1 MAITNRTPVR
11 FSLLTAIIWLLVA
24 SGIIVLLWQVI
35 RRISSSNLPISTA
48 TPNLTQVYQTIAVML
63 TTAQTSPATTPAL
76 TVTPSPTVR
85 LTQALLT
92 ALPSPITTVTP
103 GGITQTDIPEVLCD
117 HAAAGNPIDITIPD
131 DTLISPGQSFVKTWK
146 LVNIGSCTW
155 TTSYSASFFYGD
167 RMDAPGTALLK
178 EAVLPAHSVEIS
190 VEMVAPLGSGSYQGN
205 WKLSNQNGILFGIG
219 PNGEAPFWVRIIV
232 PENPSITA
240 TDTPGLTPTFNATAS
255 PSPTFTATAT
265 PPVQAS
271 DELSPVPGDSIDLDT
286 LTLNND
292 DEDLVY
298 QVDADN
304 YHWLAPHN
312 EARIGVYSSL
322 EPNLADCQSASMS
335 HAPIAVESLS
345 IGTYLCYI
353 SNEGRYGRAAF
364 LALDPDDFT
373 LTLDMLTW
381 ATP

>member
-24 SGIIVLLWQVI
+24 SGIIVMLWQVI
-35 RRISSSNLPISTA
+35 RRISSSNLPVSTA
-48 TPNLTQVYQTIAVML
+48 TPNLTQVYQTIAAML
-63 TTAQTSPATTPAL
+63 TTAQTSPATTPAQ
-76 TVTPSPTVR
+76 TVTPSPTVS
-85 LTQALLT
+85 LTQAPLT

-103 GGITQTDIPEVLCD
+103 GGITQTSLPEVLCD

-131 DTLISPGQSFVKTWK
+131 DTLISPGQSFIKTWK

-178 EAVLPAHSVEIS
+178 ETVLPAHSVEIS
-190 VEMVAPLGSGSYQGN
+190 VEMVAPLGSGTYQGN
-205 WKLSNQNGILFGIG
+205 WKLSNQNGVLFGIG
-219 PNGEAPFWVRIIV
+219 PNGEAPFWVRITV
-232 PENPSITA
+232 PENPSTTA
-240 TDTPGLTPTFNATAS
+240 TTTPGLTPTFNATES
-255 PSPTFTATAT
+255 PSPTVTTTAT

-271 DELSPVPGDSIDLDT
+271 DELSLAPGDSIDLDT

-292 DEDLVY
+292 NEDLIY

-304 YHWLAPHN
+304 YHWLAPQD
-312 EARIGVYSSL
+312 EARIGVYGSL
-322 EPNLADCQSASMS
+322 EPNLADCQSANMS

-353 SNEGRYGRAAF
+353 SNEGRYGRAVF
-364 LALDPDDFT
+364 VALDPDDFT
-373 LTLDMLTW
+373 LTLGLLTW
-381 ATP
+381 ALP